1 MNDRVP
7 EPHQTP
13 APRWQ
18 ALSALDR
25 RVVGVLVEK
34 AKTTPE
40 AYPLSISAL
49 KSGCNQKSNR
59 FPLMELEP
67 EDIEESLERLRGLG
81 AVVEVQGGSRVARFR
96 HCLYEWL
103 GVDKIELAVMAEL
116 LLRGTQTEGEL
127 RGRAARMEPI
137 ADLGA
142 LRPVL
147 ASLKQKGLV
156 ISLSPE
162 GRGHVVTH
170 GLYEP
175 RELEKQRSEVAAGG
189 APRHEAP
196 VAQQHAPHGASEADG
211 DRASSSA
218 IAQMQREL
226 NDLRARRRRLA
237 QRTGSA
243 ARGAMQLKSESR
255 TKLPRPLV
263 RTGYFLSCV
272 VIGNVSVRNGDA
284 GRPSLFHRLTTG

>member
-1 MNDRVP
+1 MSDGTP
-7 EPHQTP
+7 EMHETP
-13 APRWQ
+13 ATRWRP
-18 ALSALDR
+18 LSARDR

-40 AYPLSISAL
+40 AYPLSTSAL

-59 FPLMELEP
+59 FPLMELEA

-81 AVVEVQGGSRVARFR
+81 AVVEVQGGGRVARFR

-156 ISLSPE
+156 IWLSPE

-175 RELEKQRSEVAAGG
+175 RELEKQRAEVAAGG
-189 APRHEAP
+189 AHRVEAPSMPRHAAHEGSPASG
-196 VAQQHAPHGASEADG
+196 AQN
-211 DRASSSA
+211 SSSA
-218 IAQMQREL
+218 IAELRREMEEL
-226 NDLRARRRRLA
+226 RDDVAGLRSELEALRAELC
-237 QRTGSA
+237 G
-243 ARGAMQLKSESR
+243 
-255 TKLPRPLV
+255 
-263 RTGYFLSCV
+263 
-272 VIGNVSVRNGDA
+272 
-284 GRPSLFHRLTTG
+284 